1 MNVIKYIGKHRESEG
16 VSRFNRSLGLEIYGE
31 KLCRCF
37 HEILELIWG
46 R

>member
-1 MNVIKYIGKHRESEG
+1 MNEINNRETPATEG